1 MAEHTYPLLA
11 RQPIFNR
18 KMVVCGYELLYRPRF
33 SQPALI
39 IDGDSAST
47 QVLLNTFTDLSIHKV
62 VGNKRAF
69 INFTGPLMDAHLPFD
84 TAQLVI
90 EVLESEYTSPKL
102 LHRLKVLKEKGF
114 TIALDDFELNDQ
126 TEPLVAYADIVKL
139 DVLVL
144 SESQLQQHIQWLKP
158 LGVEILAE
166 KIETFAMLETCR
178 ELGCDYFQGYFLER
192 PQLISGR
199 RLSENRQAVVSLLAA
214 INNPDVEFEDIE
226 DIISRDAVLSYK
238 LLRLVNSAA
247 FGLPRTI
254 ESLRQA
260 IALLGLKIIKN
271 WVSLLAM
278 TNLDDKPLELA
289 VKALIRARFC
299 ELLAANSRP
308 RHQCDP
314 FFTVGLLSTLDAFMD
329 VPLPQLLGDI
339 QLSDTLRQALLEGAG
354 EEGKLLKIAIAYER
368 GQWEEIDWEYL
379 ARQGLDQ
386 PQTAALYLQTL
397 EWVDDTG
404 LTLDQAARQ
413 ESSTGS

>member
-1 MAEHTYPLLA
+1 
-11 RQPIFNR
+11 
-18 KMVVCGYELLYRPRF
+18 MVVCGYELLYRSHTSHP
-33 SQPALI
+33 PLI
-39 IDGDSAST
+39 VDGDSASS

-69 INFTGPLMDAHLPFD
+69 INFTGPLMDAPLPFD
-84 TAQLVI
+84 TGQLVI
-90 EVLESEYTSPKL
+90 EVLESEYTSPRL

-114 TIALDDFELNDQ
+114 TIALDDFELNAH

-139 DVLVL
+139 DVLAL
-144 SESQLQQHIQWLKP
+144 NEAQLQQHIAWLKP
-158 LGVEILAE
+158 LGVAILAE
-166 KIETFAMLETCR
+166 KIETFAMLEACR
-178 ELGCDYFQGYFLER
+178 ALGCDYFQGYFLER

-199 RLSENRQAVVSLLAA
+199 RLSENKQSVVALLAA
-214 INNPDVEFEDIE
+214 INSPDVEFEDIE
-226 DIISRDAVLSYK
+226 EIISRDAVLSYK

-260 IALLGLKIIKN
+260 ITLLGLKIIKN

-299 ELLAANSRP
+299 ELLAATSHP
-308 RHQCDP
+308 RHQCDS

-339 QLSDTLRQALLEGAG
+339 HLSDSLRQALLEGTG
-354 EEGKLLKIAIAYER
+354 EEGKLLRIAIAYEH
-368 GQWEEIDWEYL
+368 GEWDDIDWEYL
-379 ARQGLDQ
+379 QQRGLDQ
-386 PQTAALYLQTL
+386 TQAAELYMQTL

-404 LTLDQAARQ
+404 LTLETSQRDIAADH
-413 ESSTGS
+413 